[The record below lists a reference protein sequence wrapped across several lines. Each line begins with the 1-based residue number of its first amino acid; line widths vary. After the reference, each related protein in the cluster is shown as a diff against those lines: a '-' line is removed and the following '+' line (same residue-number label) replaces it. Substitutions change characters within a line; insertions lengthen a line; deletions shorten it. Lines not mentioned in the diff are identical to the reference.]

1 VSWSDLNSTLPELAL
16 TVTALVL
23 LVLEVLKKPP
33 RARFAWT
40 ALGGVALALVLEFAF
55 PVEGQF
61 YSGMIALDHFSRFF
75 NVVFLITAAGAIL
88 IAVPYLRKSLEERG
102 EYYALLLF
110 ATIGMMF
117 MAKAHDLTILFLGL
131 ELLSIPLYILV
142 GFYRHRV
149 RSNEAGLKYLLLGA
163 FSTGFFLFGIALLYG
178 STGATHYDAIRQAIV
193 SGGQL
198 SPAMTLAGF
207 GLLMVGFAFK
217 VALVPFHMYAPDV
230 YEGAP
235 TAITA
240 FLSTGP
246 KVAGFAAFLKVII
259 TSFAVT
265 TQHWWG
271 IVWVLAALT
280 MTVGNIT
287 AIMQNNIKRMLAFS
301 SVAHA
306 GYLAIAILVGSE
318 DSAFGMLFYLAVY
331 AAATLGAFGV
341 VALIEGEEEASL
353 DIQGYRGLARR
364 SPFLAA
370 VFALAMVSLAGFPPT
385 AGFLGKYFIFSAA
398 VDTGNTWY
406 IWLVV
411 IAILN
416 SLISVYYYLR
426 PVVAMYMQEP
436 ADETPLPLPRVAVP
450 VFLLLVLIVLGFG
463 IFPMTLVKSGVAA
476 AGSLF

>member
-1 VSWSDLNSTLPELAL
+1 MSWSDLNSTLPELAL
-16 TVTALVL
+16 VVTALVL
-23 LVLEVLKKPP
+23 LILEVLKEPP
-33 RARFAWT
+33 RSRLAGT
-40 ALGGVALALVLEFAF
+40 ALGGIALALVLEFAF

-61 YSGMIALDHFSRFF
+61 YNGMISVDHFSRFF
-75 NVVFLITAAGAIL
+75 DVVFLITAAGTML
-88 IAVPYLRKSLEERG
+88 IAVPYLQKTLEQRG

-178 STGATHYDAIRQAIV
+178 STGATHYDAIRQSIV
-193 SGGQL
+193 SGEQL

-207 GLLMVGFAFK
+207 GLLVVGFAFK

-235 TAITA
+235 TSITA

-246 KVAGFAAFLKVII
+246 KVAGFAAFLKVIV

-271 IVWVLAALT
+271 IVWVLAVLT

-287 AIMQNNIKRMLAFS
+287 AIMQDNLKRMLAFS
-301 SVAHA
+301 SVAHT
-306 GYLAIAILVGSE
+306 GYLAVAVLVGTY
-318 DSAFGMLFYLAVY
+318 DSAFGMMYYVVAY
-331 AAATLGAFGV
+331 AATTLAAFGV
-341 VALIEGEEEASL
+341 VALIEGEEESGL
-353 DIQGYRGLARR
+353 DIPSYRGLARR
-364 SPFLAA
+364 NPYLAA
-370 VFALAMVSLAGFPPT
+370 VFTLAMISLAGFPPT
-385 AGFLGKYFIFSAA
+385 AGFLGKYFVFNAA
-398 VDTGNTWY
+398 VDTGNIWY
-406 IWLVV
+406 LWLVV

-426 PVVAMYMQEP
+426 PVVAMYMHEP
-436 ADETPLPLPRVAVP
+436 VDETPIPLPWVTTP
-450 VFLLLVLIVLGFG
+450 VFLLLVLVVLGFG
-463 IFPMTLVKSGVAA
+463 IFPMTLVKSSVAA

>member
-1 VSWSDLNSTLPELAL
+1 MTWADLTSTFPELAL
-16 TVTALVL
+16 AATALVL
-23 LVLEVLKKPP
+23 LILEVLNRPP
-33 RARFAWT
+33 RAQFAW
-40 ALGGVALALVLEFAF
+40 VALAGIVAAGVLGFVF
-55 PVEGQF
+55 PTEGRF
-61 YSGMIALDHFSRFF
+61 YSGMIAVDRFSGFLD
-75 NVVFLITAAGAIL
+75 VIFLVIAAATML

-163 FSTGFFLFGIALLYG
+163 FSTGFFLFGVALLYG
-178 STGATHYDAIRQAIV
+178 STGSTHYDAIRDSIL
-193 SGGQL
+193 SGDHI
-198 SPAMTLAGF
+198 SPILTLAGF
-207 GLLMVGFAFK
+207 GLLLVGFAFK

-235 TAITA
+235 TSITA

-246 KVAGFAAFLKVII
+246 KVAGFAALLKII
-259 TSFAVT
+259 VVSLAVT

-271 IVWVLAALT
+271 VVWGLAVLT

-287 AIMQNNIKRMLAFS
+287 ALVQDNLKRMLAFS

-306 GYLAIAILVGSE
+306 GYLAIAVLVGTF
-318 DSAFGMLFYLAVY
+318 DSASGLLYYVAAYAVT
-331 AAATLGAFGV
+331 TLGAFAV
-341 VALIEGEEEASL
+341 VALIEGKDESDLEMSS
-353 DIQGYRGLARR
+353 YRGLAHRN
-364 SPFLAA
+364 PWLAA
-370 VFALAMVSLAGFPPT
+370 FFALAMISLAGFPPT
-385 AGFLGKYFIFSAA
+385 AGFLGKYFIFNAA
-398 VDTGNTWY
+398 VDEGY

-411 IAILN
+411 IAVLN
-416 SLISVYYYLR
+416 SLVSVYYYLR
-426 PVVAMYMQEP
+426 PIVAMYMREP
-436 ADETPLPLPRVAVP
+436 VDEAPVSLPRVTVP
-450 VFLLLVLIVLGFG
+450 VFVLLVGVVLGLG
-463 IFPMTLVKSGVAA
+463 VFPMVLVRSSVAA

>member
-1 VSWSDLNSTLPELAL
+1 VSWTDISSTLPELAL
-16 TVTALVL
+16 VATALAL
-23 LVLEVLKKPP
+23 LVLEVFNKPA
-33 RARFAWT
+33 RTRFA
-40 ALGGVALALVLEFAF
+40 GVALVGISAALVLEFAF

-61 YSGMIALDHFSRFF
+61 YNGMISVDRFSRFF
-75 NVVFLITAAGAIL
+75 NVVFLITAAATIL
-88 IAVPYLRKSLEERG
+88 IAIPYLRKTLEERG

-117 MAKAHDLTILFLGL
+117 MAKAHDLTIVFLGL

-193 SGGQL
+193 SGEHL
-198 SPAMTLAGF
+198 SPALTLAGF
-207 GLLMVGFAFK
+207 GLLLVGFAFK
-217 VALVPFHMYAPDV
+217 VALAPFHMYAPDV

-235 TAITA
+235 TSITA

-246 KVAGFAAFLKVII
+246 KVAGFAAFLKVIVV
-259 TSFAVT
+259 SFAAT

-271 IVWVLAALT
+271 VVWVLAVLT

-287 AIMQNNIKRMLAFS
+287 AIMQDNLKRMLAFS

-306 GYLAIAILVGSE
+306 GYLAVAVLVGTY
-318 DSAFGMLFYLAVY
+318 DSSFGLMYYVAVY
-331 AAATLGAFGV
+331 AATTLGAFGV
-341 VALIEGEEEASL
+341 VALIEGDEESRL
-353 DIQGYRGLARR
+353 DIDSYRGLARR
-364 SPFLAA
+364 NPYLAA

-385 AGFLGKYFIFSAA
+385 AGFLGKYFVFSAA
-398 VDTGNTWY
+398 VNEGY

-411 IAILN
+411 IAVLN

-426 PVVAMYMQEP
+426 PVVAMYMREP
-436 ADETPLPLPRVAVP
+436 ADETPVLLPRVAAP
-450 VFLLLVLIVLGFG
+450 VFLILVLVVLGFG
-463 IFPMTLVKSGVAA
+463 IFPMALVKSSLAA